1 MSRMLPRFLAWA
13 TGFPSGSV
21 VNNPLANVG
30 AEGDMGSIPGIGR
43 STGGGNGNP
52 LQYFLPGE
60 SHGQRSLVGYSPW
73 GHRESDMTEWLNT
86 HALATKW
93 DGEVP
98 PTSSL
103 CIYWYLHNQNLSEG
117 QRHAFHHLSTNSKLT
132 SWTLGLF
139 PSTSYLT
146 FSNMFYLIFF

>member
-30 AEGDMGSIPGIGR
+30 AEGDMGSIPGMGR

-86 HALATKW
+86 HALATEW

-117 QRHAFHHLSTNSKLT
+117 QRHAFHRLSTNSKLT

-146 FSNMFYLIFF
+146 FNNMFYLIFF